1 MHGMSHTGQLAGPV
15 VGGATGFNPDKTGRE
30 LREKGGHAVPAQGFT
45 QDNVFMVIHGM
56 YLEDIFS
63 QVETNTFNIHDG
75 HLLRGSG
82 VNTSV
87 WHFDAVRWEVSI
99 TSGYAT
105 ASRRPVQA

>member
-1 MHGMSHTGQLAGPV
+1 
-15 VGGATGFNPDKTGRE
+15 
-30 LREKGGHAVPAQGFT
+30 
-45 QDNVFMVIHGM
+45 VFMVIHGM

-99 TSGYAT
+99 TSGYG
-105 ASRRPVQA
+105 SVGRVRR